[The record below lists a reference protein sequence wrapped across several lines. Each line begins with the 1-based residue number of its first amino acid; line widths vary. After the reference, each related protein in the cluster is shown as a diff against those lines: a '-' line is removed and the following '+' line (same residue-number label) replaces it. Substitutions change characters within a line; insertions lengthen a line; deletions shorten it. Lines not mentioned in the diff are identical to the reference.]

1 MTRSKAIAAVLAV
14 AAALLGLL
22 AVAQLSGLGTGYS
35 LEPARP
41 AGGKGAELGALEQEP
56 PAMKAWTEYGEVLAH
71 PLFNESRAPE
81 EQPPS
86 EGGDQPT
93 TAALNVTLTGVV
105 ITNDVRIA
113 MVKDNAS
120 GKTIRVKVGQPLEGD
135 QAGWTL
141 AELAPRGAVF
151 DGGQLGRQE
160 LELSV
165 DTKGAPAPEPP
176 PAQPNQTTAM
186 APVQPPP
193 QQPQQQN
200 PGVPPATAAQPAD
213 NAPQAATADDIRR
226 RIEERR
232 RQLREEAQRMLE
244 QGQSEKQQ

>member
-1 MTRSKAIAAVLAV
+1 MTRGKAIAAGLAG
-14 AAALLGLL
+14 AAVLLGLL

-35 LEPARP
+35 LQPAGA
-41 AGGKGAELGALEQEP
+41 AGGKGAELAALEQEP

-86 EGGDQPT
+86 EGEGQPT
-93 TAALNVTLTGVV
+93 VAALNVTLTGVV

-141 AELAPRGAVF
+141 AELVPRGAVF

-160 LELSV
+160 LELTV

-176 PAQPNQTTAM
+176 PGQPNQTTAM
-186 APVQPPP
+186 APVQPQP
-193 QQPQQQN
+193 QQPN
-200 PGVPPATAAQPAD
+200 PAGVPPAVPAQPGE
-213 NAPQAATADDIRR
+213 NAPQAATAEDIRR